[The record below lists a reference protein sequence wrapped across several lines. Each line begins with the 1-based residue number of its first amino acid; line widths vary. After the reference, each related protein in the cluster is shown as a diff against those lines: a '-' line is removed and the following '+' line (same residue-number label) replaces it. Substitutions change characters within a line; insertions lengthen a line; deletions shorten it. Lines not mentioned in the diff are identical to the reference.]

1 MLLGEHAVLD
11 GNKSLI
17 CAINKRIFVTL
28 EPIENSTSII
38 IESSIGSYHAQ
49 IDAVDDDDR
58 FIFLIEVIR
67 SFVSQLN
74 TGIHIKI
81 DSEFS
86 SAIGFGSS
94 TAVTVAAYAA
104 FYTYT
109 NGHTPN
115 PLNLYKAV
123 IKIIRSIQ
131 QWASGADIAASIY
144 GGLINYSN
152 LSNQFPINRKL
163 ESPNIEKIDNTFS
176 LVAVYCGYKKAT
188 EEVIR
193 EVVLDYYN
201 SDKDHLKSVFFNEI
215 STCVNDGIEA
225 IRKNNLY
232 ALGSAMNTQQYT
244 MDSMGLNTPEL
255 EEICDILQR
264 DPDIYGAKISGS
276 GLGDC
281 IVAVGE
287 ASLWEKELNDLSIMY
302 EKYPLYELDIDPI
315 GLSME

>member
-11 GNKSLI
+11 GNQSLI

-67 SFVSQLN
+67 SFVSQLK

-86 SAIGFGSS
+86 PAIGFGSS

-104 FYTYT
+104 FYTYIK
-109 NGHTPN
+109 GHNPN

-131 QWASGADIAASIY
+131 QWASGSDIAASIY

-163 ESPNIEKIDNTFS
+163 ESPNIEKIDKTFP
-176 LVAVYCGYKKAT
+176 LVAVYCGYKKST

-193 EVVLDYYN
+193 EIILDYYN
-201 SDKDHLKSVFFNEI
+201 SDKDHLTSVVFNEI
-215 STCVNDGIEA
+215 SNCVNDGINA
-225 IRKNNLY
+225 IRKNNLH

-255 EEICDILQR
+255 EEICDILQK

-281 IVAVGE
+281 IIAVGE
-287 ASLWEKELNDLSIMY
+287 TSLWEKELNDLSIMY
-302 EKYPLYELDIDPI
+302 EKYPLYELKIDPI